1 MLLGDVTVVVCTNLD
16 KEHMFTQEE
25 RVEMVSGMVKD
36 MQHVMISELPPGDMI
51 STFISNHDC
60 KVLVRGLRNSI
71 DMEYERPLEMFMK
84 EYGIEE
90 VVYLLN
96 DPDLAYITSSLV
108 RNHLLV
114 LKSSN
119 NISDVCTLNKYLPQD
134 VADIMRDILAVK
146 FQ

>member
-1 MLLGDVTVVVCTNLD
+1 
-16 KEHMFTQEE
+16 MFTQEE
-25 RVEMVSGMVKD
+25 RVEMVSGMVND
-36 MQHVMISELPPGDMI
+36 MQHVTISELPPVDMI

-71 DMEYERPLEMFMK
+71 DMEYERPLEMFVK

-114 LKSSN
+114 LKSSD

-134 VADIMRDILAVK
+134 VADILWDIIAVK